1 VIILR
6 CLPILGLLIT
16 ALLSPAAA
24 QSLPGPIG
32 LTAGANFSL
41 EGLNLKVVS
50 CSVTTNAI
58 NSSCGNA
65 ELVAMS
71 ASRGAISFLLVGD
84 NGTVGG
90 PQSAALT
97 GAKNTNTSLS
107 LVLAV
112 SQAGSSKVVND
123 ISASTVGTFDLG
135 SCSGSSCSTA
145 PVATGAATV
154 NVATGGTPLLDTL
167 TQNTSQQT
175 QASGPMTL
183 NPPTG
188 SFNLTETLTLNV
200 GNFNINTFNIFS
212 QLITFHTAPEPATL
226 SIMLL
231 GLGGLAIARRRRRA
245 GSRSLA

>member
-1 VIILR
+1 MT
-6 CLPILGLLIT
+6 G
-16 ALLSPAAA
+16 LLSPAWAA
-24 QSLPGPIG
+24 TLPGPIG
-32 LTAGANFSL
+32 LTTGANFSL
-41 EGLNLKVVS
+41 EGLNLKIVS
-50 CSVTTNAI
+50 CTVTG
-58 NSSCGNA
+58 SGSCGNA
-65 ELVAMS
+65 ELVAIS

-84 NGTVGG
+84 GGIVGG
-90 PQSAALT
+90 TQSAALT
-97 GAKNTNTSLS
+97 GTKNTNTSLS

-123 ISASTVGTFDLG
+123 VSASTVGTYDLG
-135 SCSGSSCSTA
+135 SCSGSCSTA

-183 NPPTG
+183 NTPTG

-200 GNFNINTFNIFS
+200 GNFNISSFNIFS
-212 QLITFHTAPEPATL
+212 QLITFHPAPEPATL